1 MRKKNLVISKLFYL
15 LLIQLNL
22 ILSACS
28 TQPIVPSADKITISR
43 ENPPQECKNLGR
55 VQGRTISASP
65 NLEAAIEDM
74 KKEVAFKGANYVVM
88 ETASGYETA
97 VSGTAY
103 YCP

>member
-1 MRKKNLVISKLFYL
+1 MIKFLSLIIVVASLIS
-15 LLIQLNL
+15 
-22 ILSACS
+22 CS
-28 TQPIVPSADKITISR
+28 TTSIVPNADKLTISR
-43 ENPPQECKNLGR
+43 ENPPEICKNLGR
-55 VQGRTISASP
+55 VQGRTIGTSP

-74 KKEVAFKGANYVVM
+74 KKDAAFKGSNYIVM